1 MIERSVGGHDHDNRP
16 VPVCRWGRSM
26 LRSYLDLDRN
36 TNDSEIT
43 AEIGLHE
50 NADRPAAELRR
61 KFATRCPDPAF
72 PPERHGPPSGAHRP
86 FGNRAISG
94 GANGAQDVSFGDR
107 PRADVVQK
115 AVIRLA
121 H

>member
-1 MIERSVGGHDHDNRP
+1 
-16 VPVCRWGRSM
+16 M
-26 LRSYLDLDRN
+26 LRPYLDLDRN

-50 NADRPAAELRR
+50 NSDRPATELRR
-61 KFATRCPDPAF
+61 KSATRRPDPAF
-72 PPERHGPPSGAHRP
+72 PPERHGPPPSAHRP
-86 FGNRAISG
+86 LGDGAVG
-94 GANGAQDVSFGDR
+94 GAANGAQDVRLRAR

-121 H
+121 HHGVRRPHIFV